1 VLEQD
6 DWSNFGVHMANESCD
21 PNGGGDSSDVYG
33 CTYPAACNH
42 NMLATVDDGSCDFA
56 SCIVSGCTY
65 ENALNFNLL
74 ATNDDGTCLFNSGDN
89 TCATDINGDSVITVA
104 DLLLLLTDFGAT
116 CVN

>member
-1 VLEQD
+1 
-6 DWSNFGVHMANESCD
+6 
-21 PNGGGDSSDVYG
+21 
-33 CTYPAACNH
+33 
-42 NMLATVDDGSCDFA
+42 MLATVDDGSCDFA